1 MKKQTKFII
10 QTGGVLS
17 GLGKGV
23 TLASIGNLLKMQGFS
38 VFVMKLDPY
47 LNIDPGVMSP
57 VEHGEVYVTSDGGE
71 TDLDLGHYERFIDV
85 KLTKKSNYTTGK
97 ILTHVFEKERRGEY
111 NGKTVQ
117 IVPHVVDEIIEII
130 ESIEK
135 EQQPD
140 FMLIEIGGTVGDI
153 ESNPY
158 IYAISKFKSMRKND
172 VLLSHLAFVPYL
184 SASNEYKSKPSQ
196 VSIAT
201 LRSYGLNPDILLL
214 RSQGKVYNRIVD
226 KIAEASFLESSNVIN
241 IPDKA
246 NIYEI
251 PLFLKEQNIL
261 QVIFKH
267 FNIKKKIK
275 ENVYKKWIEFVHKY
289 LKDNN
294 KKIKLLLVG
303 KYVEL
308 EDAYLSIITSLK
320 IAAAHNN
327 VELEY
332 KLINADFINQD
343 NIKKT
348 LTEYDGVLIL
358 PGFGVRGFEA
368 KVEVAKFTREHK
380 IPTLGICLG
389 FQAMTVAHARLRGI
403 IDATSKEFNDENKKQ
418 TFVLTPFFENGDK
431 DVLGGTLRLG
441 EYPIIAKN
449 KTLAH
454 QIYGNEIFYERHR
467 HRYEVNPIYRN
478 TLEDENFSFSGVH
491 PETGVAEIC
500 EVSDHPFYLGV
511 QYHPEF
517 TTRVLKSNPLFDSF
531 ITAVKK
537 NLK

>member
-23 TLASIGNLLKMQGFS
+23 TLASIGNLLKIQGFS

-343 NIKKT
+343 NIKKI

-368 KVEVAKFTREHK
+368 KVEVAKFTREQK

-403 IDATSKEFNDENKKQ
+403 IDATSKEFSDENKKQ

-441 EYPIIAKN
+441 EYPIIAKK

>member
-403 IDATSKEFNDENKKQ
+403 IDATSKEFSDENKKQ

-441 EYPIIAKN
+441 EYPIIAKK